1 MQLISS
7 KNVSYQQLVSRIGE
21 EKIEKRYQ
29 FLHEEMIK
37 FIQRMEAESLLMIN
51 ERVLMHAVLEYY
63 EDIEKVKNA
72 HELEHTNSPKV
83 LAYTSYWLL
92 RRQPIQ
98 IITQNDEDEKLI
110 FANEKF
116 VLTFLTSYMM
126 HNLEAVPLE
135 GDHLKV
141 FDAFLNSFFYYLKF
155 RKPDAQAI
163 EMILLS
169 FHLGQIFPDT
179 E

>member
-98 IITQNDEDEKLI
+98 IITQNDEDE
-110 FANEKF
+110 
-116 VLTFLTSYMM
+116 
-126 HNLEAVPLE
+126 
-135 GDHLKV
+135 D
-141 FDAFLNSFFYYLKF
+141 
-155 RKPDAQAI
+155 
-163 EMILLS
+163 
-169 FHLGQIFPDT
+169 
-179 E
+179 